1 MAHEFL
7 CKRVLSP
14 DTCQKSTS
22 TDLQTLPFTSRAMS
36 YTQKTTRSLCGSC
49 KCNVSAPQAPVPWQY
64 PPNASFRRPVQSH
77 RATELYRAASDSLC
91 AVQSIGTMERAASSV
106 LVNPKDPHSMQLR
119 QFGNEDSQQGHGVD
133 HKMGL
138 IVFGVETGED
148 V

>member
-1 MAHEFL
+1 MSKVYFNRFAN
-7 CKRVLSP
+7 
-14 DTCQKSTS
+14 T
-22 TDLQTLPFTSRAMS
+22 PFHDSRDELH
-36 YTQKTTRSLCGSC
+36 TKTTRSLCGSC
-49 KCNVSAPQAPVPWQY
+49 KCNVSDPQAPVPWQY

-77 RATELYRAASDSLC
+77 RATNPYRAASDSLC
-91 AVQSIGTMERAASSV
+91 SLQSIGTMERAASSV

-119 QFGNEDSQQGHGVD
+119 QFGNEDSQQGHGID